1 MVMPISGENDP
12 EFSWPVL
19 NDTTR
24 VTSVWKAKTIRSYIK
39 RMLAESARCGGIA
52 VEASCHVGRDLR
64 SWFVEPAVGS
74 FDTNFNLP
82 DGSQVILQT
91 ATILVTELIAKRTS
105 VVQNGIE
112 HTAAAFEVAALPG
125 DSPSRFGKEPFENP
139 TRALFV
145 RELDAVGIVG
155 MAVAADL
162 QR

>member
-1 MVMPISGENDP
+1 M
-12 EFSWPVL
+12 
-19 NDTTR
+19 
-24 VTSVWKAKTIRSYIK
+24 
-39 RMLAESARCGGIA
+39 
-52 VEASCHVGRDLR
+52 
-64 SWFVEPAVGS
+64 
-74 FDTNFNLP
+74 
-82 DGSQVILQT
+82 
-91 ATILVTELIAKRTS
+91 TELIAKRTS

-162 QR
+162 QRWKAGLPIDRLDHHLIDRDS